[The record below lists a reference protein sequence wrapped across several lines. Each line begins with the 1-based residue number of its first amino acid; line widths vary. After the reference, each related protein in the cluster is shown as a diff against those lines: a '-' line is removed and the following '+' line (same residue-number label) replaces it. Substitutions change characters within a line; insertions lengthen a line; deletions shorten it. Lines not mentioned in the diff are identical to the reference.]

1 MRKQGKATENVLPTK
16 IISQLLPKLKK
27 QSDTPSLLSLDTAQD
42 TGYLSAFYQSAVEI
56 ALTFPRHVCHYHTQ
70 VSL

>member
-27 QSDTPSLLSLDTAQD
+27 QSDTPSLLSLDKAQD
-42 TGYLSAFYQSAVEI
+42 TGYLSAVTHF
-56 ALTFPRHVCHYHTQ
+56 
-70 VSL
+70 VSKCR

>member
-1 MRKQGKATENVLPTK
+1 MRKENKATENVLPTK

-42 TGYLSAFYQSAVEI
+42 TG
-56 ALTFPRHVCHYHTQ
+56 
-70 VSL
+70 

>member
-1 MRKQGKATENVLPTK
+1 MRKQGKAIENVLTR

-42 TGYLSAFYQSAVEI
+42 TGYLSAVIHF
-56 ALTFPRHVCHYHTQ
+56 LLKCG
-70 VSL
+70 